1 MKNPVDNPL
10 LPIFSKPQKLPPNT
24 AWWSFGL
31 RQSSG
36 SCGQNSNSHLSELQ
50 TKQEVFG
57 ILKPILEYC
66 LGIHLCSTEP
76 TKGLTYYSS
85 RIHQN
90 ELLFSE
96 QKCRCY
102 IEELYREPF
111 CTNNRGLLHILVLYS
126 SKHRIWVSKLL
137 HCLASF
143 FISHTPMKTPCNQD
157 SGLTHQPWKF
167 SHASL

>member
-1 MKNPVDNPL
+1 MKDAYLFSCFLFWSFYIFMKNPVDNPL

-126 SKHRIWVSKLL
+126 SKHRI
-137 HCLASF
+137 
-143 FISHTPMKTPCNQD
+143 
-157 SGLTHQPWKF
+157 
-167 SHASL
+167 